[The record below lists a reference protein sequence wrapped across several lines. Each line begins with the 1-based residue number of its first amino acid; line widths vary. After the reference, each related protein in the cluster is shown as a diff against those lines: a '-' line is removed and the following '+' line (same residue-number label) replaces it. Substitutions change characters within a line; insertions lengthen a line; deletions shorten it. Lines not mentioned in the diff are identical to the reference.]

1 MTTNDAL
8 IRQERLATRVGGLR
22 VRQHKLASRDNWML
36 IIGGALVPLGVV
48 LILLGWLGASATP
61 LVFEQVPYLISGGV
75 LGLALV
81 FVGGFV
87 YFAYWLT
94 LLVRENRSTRED
106 LVAVLSRMER
116 LLEEGSLKEGSLGQG
131 SRKARSTRTARTPAG
146 SYAGELVAT
155 KTGSMIHRPDCVA
168 VDGRDNLRAVTDDT
182 TGLTP
187 CRLCDPL
194 EA

>member
-1 MTTNDAL
+1 MTTSDAL
-8 IRQERLATRVGGLR
+8 IRQQRLAARIGALR
-22 VRQHKLASRDNWML
+22 VRRRSLASRDNWML
-36 IIGGALVPLGVV
+36 IIGGALVPLGLV

-75 LGLALV
+75 LGLSLV
-81 FVGGFV
+81 FIGGFV

-116 LLEEGSLKEGSLGQG
+116 LLEEGPVAAG
-131 SRKARSTRTARTPAG
+131 KASTARQSAG

-155 KTGSMIHRPDCVA
+155 KTGSMMHRRDCVA
-168 VDGRDNLRAVTDDT
+168 VDGRDNLRVVTAGT
-182 TGLTP
+182 KGLTP

-194 EA
+194 DD